1 MTVSVVFHTFVSD
14 IPGVGVSSPVN
25 LNFIVMAR
33 PIEETPILKGEDARR
48 FLKRMEEKHR
58 VSQEEYD
65 NIMSTYER
73 LEKCTDWY

>member
-1 MTVSVVFHTFVSD
+1 MF
-14 IPGVGVSSPVN
+14 N

-65 NIMSTYER
+65 KIMSTYER

>member
-1 MTVSVVFHTFVSD
+1 
-14 IPGVGVSSPVN
+14 
-25 LNFIVMAR
+25 MAR

-48 FLKRMEEKHR
+48 FLTRMEEKHR

-65 NIMSTYER
+65 KIMSTYER

>member
-1 MTVSVVFHTFVSD
+1 MF
-14 IPGVGVSSPVN
+14 N
-25 LNFIVMAR
+25 LDMIVMAR

-48 FLKRMEEKHR
+48 FLKRMEENHR

-65 NIMSTYER
+65 RIMRTYER